1 MPKVFIIL
9 FPVKELDFG
18 SSKEEGRRQKAE
30 VFFLLSPCLIS
41 LDYSKLHT
49 KFLQGFGYGD
59 VFH

>member
-1 MPKVFIIL
+1 M

-30 VFFLLSPCLIS
+30 VFFPLLPCFIS

-49 KFLQGFGYGD
+49 KLLQSFGYGD